1 MTNPRFR
8 VNTPNVTH
16 EIIDGEAVI
25 INLDSGSYYS
35 LVGVGATVWDL
46 VYQRAPLNEIVTAIA
61 NTYAGDAAEIE
72 RSVNELFEQ
81 LRVENLVV
89 PDESE
94 SPIAPLT
101 ATPNLN
107 GHKTP
112 FHPPAL
118 QKFTDMQ
125 ELLLLDP
132 IHDVDDM
139 GWPKPNPD
147 IGK

>member
-1 MTNPRFR
+1 MTNTRFR
-8 VNTPNVTH
+8 VNTPTVTH

-35 LVGVGATVWDL
+35 LVEVGATVWDL
-46 VYQRAPLNEIVTAIA
+46 VYQRAPLNDIVTAIA
-61 NTYAGDAAEIE
+61 NTHAGEAAEIE
-72 RSVNELFEQ
+72 RGVRELIEQ
-81 LRVENLVV
+81 LQVENLVV
-89 PDESE
+89 PDESD
-94 SPIAPLT
+94 STPAQFSAP
-101 ATPNLN
+101 PDQN
-107 GHKTP
+107 GQKTP
-112 FHPPAL
+112 FHPPVL